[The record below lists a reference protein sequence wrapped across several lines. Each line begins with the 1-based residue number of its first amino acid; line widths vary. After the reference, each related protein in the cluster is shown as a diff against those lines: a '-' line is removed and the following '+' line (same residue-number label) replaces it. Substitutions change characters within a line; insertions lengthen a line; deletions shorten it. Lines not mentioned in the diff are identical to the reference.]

1 MAQGKHLEQQV
12 STRRQRQLD
21 RSNGR
26 DDLRHRA
33 IMAIYHA
40 RINDFGR
47 MRYWRRTGGA
57 IFWGGLGRVVFAL
70 SERAFYQLVGPDCD
84 GLRVGCRD
92 VFAHGQRPIEVHGPA
107 LEDEALAVHLGFW
120 GQRT

>member
-1 MAQGKHLEQQV
+1 MK
-12 STRRQRQLD
+12 
-21 RSNGR
+21 
-26 DDLRHRA
+26 
-33 IMAIYHA
+33 
-40 RINDFGR
+40 R
-47 MRYWRRTGGA
+47 MSRGA
-57 IFWGGLGRVVFAL
+57 IFWGGVGRVVFAL
-70 SERAFYQLVGPDCD
+70 SERTFYQLVGPDCD